1 MDVLAPFLSTETNLM
16 ESEPVRITTAA
27 TAALVATVNVL
38 GMVLGWSGDLIAG
51 LNVVAAA
58 WVGLLGVW
66 IRSKVTPVA
75 TAA

>member
-1 MDVLAPFLSTETNLM
+1 M

-75 TAA
+75 TAK

>member
-1 MDVLAPFLSTETNLM
+1 MVTKPTI

-27 TAALVATVNVL
+27 TAAVVATVNVL

-75 TAA
+75 ATK